1 MFTHAWP
8 IPNNVSIAMTSR
20 HGGVSQFPF
29 DSLNLGTHVGDV
41 LADVLM
47 NRQRLQTSLN
57 LSTPI
62 TWLEQV
68 HGTQVLDLAELSTE
82 LRTQLGTD
90 LSTHIPIN
98 DIANIGVK
106 SNLRFDAVYTNL
118 PKQVCAIMTADCLP
132 ILLCDTAGTEVAA
145 IHAGWRG
152 LCNGVIEATVA
163 KFQTLSTHIIAYLG
177 PAIGPQAFEVGPE
190 VREAFCA
197 RDLSA
202 AQYFRPNGEKYL
214 ANLEG
219 LAQLRLQ
226 ALGIHNI
233 YCASVCTFTDANYF
247 SYRRSHP
254 TGRMASLIWLNS
266 NALSTSPN

>member
-41 LADVLM
+41 LADVLT
-47 NRQRLQTSLN
+47 NRQRLQASLN

-68 HGTQVLDLAELSTE
+68 HGTQVLDLAELSTHM
-82 LRTQLGTD
+82 R
-90 LSTHIPIN
+90 SN
-98 DIANIGVK
+98 DSASISAA
-106 SNLRFDAVYTNL
+106 SDLRFDAVYTNL

-152 LCNGVIEATVA
+152 LCNGVIEAAVT
-163 KFQTLSTHIIAYLG
+163 KFQTPSVNLIAYLG

-197 RDLSA
+197 KDTTA

-226 ALGIHNI
+226 ALGINSIHS
-233 YCASVCTFTDANYF
+233 ASVCTFTDENYF

-266 NALSTSPN
+266 DAGTQSPS

>member
-20 HGGVSQFPF
+20 HGGVSQSPF

-41 LADVLM
+41 LADVLT
-47 NRQRLQTSLN
+47 NRQKLQASLN

-68 HGTQVLDLAELSTE
+68 HGTRVLDLAELSTPM
-82 LRTQLGTD
+82 RSKD
-90 LSTHIPIN
+90 RV
-98 DIANIGVK
+98 NI
-106 SNLRFDAVYTNL
+106 SAASDLRFDAVYTNL

-152 LCNGVIEATVA
+152 LCNGVIEAAVA
-163 KFQTLSTHIIAYLG
+163 KFQTPSVNLIAYLG

-197 RDLSA
+197 KDKKA
-202 AQYFRPNGEKYL
+202 AKYFRPKAEKYL

-219 LAQLRLQ
+219 VAQLRLQ
-226 ALGIHNI
+226 ALGINNI
-233 YCASVCTFTDANYF
+233 HSASVCTFTDENYF

-266 NALSTSPN
+266 NAGTQSPS

>member
-47 NRQRLQTSLN
+47 NRQRLQASLN

-68 HGTQVLDLAELSTE
+68 HGTQVLDLAELSTYV
-82 LRTQLGTD
+82 
-90 LSTHIPIN
+90 LSN
-98 DIANIGVK
+98 DSVNTSSA
-106 SNLRFDAVYTNL
+106 SDLRFDAVYTNL